1 MLSTFF
7 FGNNEPPISSVGLV
21 ELDGDFDGNHSQ
33 RTTSTS
39 QSSSSKSI
47 LKVQRDMLLD
57 SGINDSTFE
66 QRVQKDFMSSALLPS
81 STPKRRV
88 TFQMQKSGHAQQQIR
103 KSLLKNIYKVK
114 PMSIEPE
121 KYPNGCLYDTSL
133 LVKGSTLHCGKPDYG
148 YLGPEHFV
156 NPEEVWN
163 YYYKYT
169 EDNPDYVFDVS
180 EYNQRIISGDL
191 IKAPTGY
198 TYGSWKHWPDGRV
211 PIPHLNFFFPRD
223 KEIVFRDLDRKFR
236 KKYPQVLSPFSDEF
250 LKQVEQNNCDIVYK
264 RRKIQNNYDAG
275 YQTKN
280 FIKRFVSTILCV
292 IVSGFTF
299 PVNIMKS
306 SKHFI
311 GNVICNI
318 NRNTVLNCLKMATIP
333 VILPFFIIRM
343 SLPIFVKIIVKIFQF
358 VQLLNDIVWRKLETS
373 SGQFDSDSNGN
384 YGVYHKING
393 VTNIYNYTN
402 TNTGMFTGY
411 YLKTHSLGVV
421 PVNNQTTTTCCDT
434 TKIKQI
440 LQEDLNSNMHMEV
453 KNLRNELFNSIKSIQ
468 DDWHFEKNRENNLKN
483 SEVLNDKVRSF
494 VVKLI
499 DNKLHEHSVNVNK
512 QVDTAIKDDATAK
525 ENLFDQFSKKVYAEL
540 LPLLEESA
548 SKRIAANIIEEI
560 KKSEESLR
568 ESLMSEIEKEIIAVR
583 ESYVKDIIKSEVTL
597 QLSQTDFN
605 AKVKNAIKSET
616 VDDITLSV
624 VVYLEHVARKL
635 TLLQQLTCPFLGFK
649 LWDLNPSPRKVIQPN
664 VHPGECWPFVGAIGQ
679 IVLKLSH
686 PIYVTGVTLEHIP
699 KSLSPNGKIE
709 SAPKDF
715 SVTALTDPTHSEGF
729 DFGNFSYEESG
740 TPLQFFSITNS
751 TQAYRFIEVKF
762 HSNWGHPDYTCVY
775 RIRVHGNE

>member
-57 SGINDSTFE
+57 SGINDSTLNKECKKILCHLHFYPAAHQSE
-66 QRVQKDFMSSALLPS
+66 G
-81 STPKRRV
+81 STSLFFSKKNKVKV

-236 KKYPQVLSPFSDEF
+236 KKYPQVLSPFSDKF
-250 LKQVEQNNCDIVYK
+250 LKQVEQNNCDI
-264 RRKIQNNYDAG
+264 D
-275 YQTKN
+275 
-280 FIKRFVSTILCV
+280 ST
-292 IVSGFTF
+292 S
-299 PVNIMKS
+299 
-306 SKHFI
+306 
-311 GNVICNI
+311 
-318 NRNTVLNCLKMATIP
+318 
-333 VILPFFIIRM
+333 
-343 SLPIFVKIIVKIFQF
+343 
-358 VQLLNDIVWRKLETS
+358 VQRTRINDIFSRFYESIMSTFQSFKEYTVSKFQAIVLQKRS
-373 SGQFDSDSNGN
+373 DINNDSNGN
-384 YGVYHKING
+384 YDVYHKING

-402 TNTGMFTGY
+402 TNTGLFAGY

-468 DDWHFEKNRENNLKN
+468 DDWHFEKNRENDLKN

-624 VVYLEHVARKL
+624 MNRINIKESKVTVDQTSIMVMKEEIQKMIILVIATYDADKTAKPDFALETSGGSVFGTRCTETHTASAAYMS
-635 TLLQQLTCPFLGFK
+635 FLGFK

-740 TPLQFFSITNS
+740 TPLQFFSITVCKN
-751 TQAYRFIEVKF
+751 K
-762 HSNWGHPDYTCVY
+762 
-775 RIRVHGNE
+775 